1 MTVLVDA
8 GRHHVGFKSSI
19 CLSHRSISKSGV
31 LASSLVVSRGEWYG
45 LYGRRW
51 MVPCSKASCGE
62 VVIIPESFERDAFT
76 VDGGST
82 GGMKVFNLFDRP
94 MSGL

>member
-45 LYGRRW
+45 LYG
-51 MVPCSKASCGE
+51 
-62 VVIIPESFERDAFT
+62 PEM
-76 VDGGST
+76 DGPLLKGI
-82 GGMKVFNLFDRP
+82 LQ
-94 MSGL
+94 